1 MKKKYE
7 IPLLEIHPISDV
19 IVLSGDGDGFEN
31 DPWSEG
37 FGGVS

>member
-1 MKKKYE
+1 MKKKYGT
-7 IPLLEIHPISDV
+7 PLLEIYPISDV
-19 IVLSGDGDGFEN
+19 IVLSGDGFES

>member
-7 IPLLEIHPISDV
+7 IPKLEIHPVSDV
-19 IVLSGDGDGFEN
+19 IVLSGDGFAN

-37 FGGVS
+37 VGD